1 MPDLPRDVS
10 LLLGEIR
17 SGDSDAW
24 DALFSRVYDEL
35 RRLAHQEMSRER
47 PGHVLQTTALVNE
60 AYLRLVKDKDERWRN
75 RSHFFSAAASAMRR
89 ILVDEARRRK
99 AVKRGGS
106 APAISLDRTDFPPL
120 AEEPAE
126 LEDVEAVHLA
136 LEKLEA
142 TAAHRSK
149 GKVVELR
156 FFVGLTIE
164 ETAEVVGLSPAT
176 IKRDWDFARAWLR
189 REIERSTN
197 RGA

>member
-176 IKRDWDFARAWLR
+176 IKRVWDFARAWLR